1 VSNHAQKQTTTR
13 RGLPLGAELQP
24 TIDRLKAIAADAGD
38 RLLLADGPV
47 HPDAAL
53 LELCGEALHVRRRA
67 EELLSEW
74 HALPAPYGQ
83 PPATEA
89 ENRRRREVDAQHRE
103 CDTRVTQLLKRAKK
117 IRATTPAGIYAKAL
131 LVRASRNGAAVLAMS
146 LAEELID
153 CRKLRESLWPA
164 AAVEA

>member
-1 VSNHAQKQTTTR
+1 MSKPRTM
-13 RGLPLGAELQP
+13 PLGAELQP

-67 EELLSEW
+67 EELLRQW
-74 HALPAPYGQ
+74 HALPASFGN

-89 ENRRRREVDAQHRE
+89 EKRQRAELDAEHRK
-103 CDTRVTQLLKRAKK
+103 CAARVTQLLNKTQK
-117 IRATTPAGIYAKAL
+117 IRSTTPAGIYAKAL
-131 LVRASRNGAAVLAMS
+131 LVRASRDGAAALAMS

-153 CRKLRESLWPA
+153 CRALRESIWLA
-164 AAVEA
+164 ESAGRA